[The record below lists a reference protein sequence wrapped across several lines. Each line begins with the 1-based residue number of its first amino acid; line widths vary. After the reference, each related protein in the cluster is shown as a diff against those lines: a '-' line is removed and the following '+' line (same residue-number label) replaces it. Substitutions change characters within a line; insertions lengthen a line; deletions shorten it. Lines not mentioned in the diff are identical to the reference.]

1 MTTESNYSMTK
12 PHDSLFVKAYCAYF
26 PEIAV
31 DTGKE
36 RTDSRWATMHE
47 KGLLTV
53 VISLWHGL
61 C

>member
-1 MTTESNYSMTK
+1 MIQ
-12 PHDSLFVKAYCAYF
+12 PHDSRFVKAYCAYF